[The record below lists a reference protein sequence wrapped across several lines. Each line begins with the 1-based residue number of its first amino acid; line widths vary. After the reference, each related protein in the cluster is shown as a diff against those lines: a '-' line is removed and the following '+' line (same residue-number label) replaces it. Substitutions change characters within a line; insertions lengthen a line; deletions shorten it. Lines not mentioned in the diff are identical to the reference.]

1 MTFSISTLVSARDS
15 HIKPDS
21 EALREICF
29 KGWYQERYGK
39 FHVIIYL
46 SHILHWVFS
55 RIDFYIA
62 YKIFELTNFEN
73 KSSGELP
80 FSVWG
85 THFQSTM
92 VRGKNDAFL
101 CCVLQGYI
109 VGPDMTESAYFW
121 SVSGVVKVCHF
132 YWLPSCN
139 GRFYTS
145 WQGVHL
151 CIDLRG
157 CAI

>member
-1 MTFSISTLVSARDS
+1 MSTLVSARDS

-29 KGWYQERYGK
+29 EGWYQERYGK

-46 SHILHWVFS
+46 SHILHWVFL

-73 KSSGELP
+73 KSSRELP

-85 THFQSTM
+85 MHFQSTM

-101 CCVLQGYI
+101 CCVLHSGTWYDWECICLHGFSQG
-109 VGPDMTESAYFW
+109 W
-121 SVSGVVKVCHF
+121 WKSVTFTDCYLVMGDFIHHDKAWLSGSIFEAATFKM
-132 YWLPSCN
+132 L
-139 GRFYTS
+139 
-145 WQGVHL
+145 
-151 CIDLRG
+151 
-157 CAI
+157 